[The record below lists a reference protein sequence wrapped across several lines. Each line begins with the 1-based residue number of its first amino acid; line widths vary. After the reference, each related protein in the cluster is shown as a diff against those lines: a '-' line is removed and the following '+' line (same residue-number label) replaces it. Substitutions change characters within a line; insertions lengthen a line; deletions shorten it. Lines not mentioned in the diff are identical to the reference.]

1 MNPIVQS
8 AYKWLLLAY
17 IAILP
22 IAETIALRYLFLLL
36 LLIILGFWLVRVGLT
51 QYGVIQLLKWIP
63 IPLLLWTAYLVLFPL
78 WVPEPDVAFFN
89 LKGQWGISIAS
100 WAVGLF
106 GVLILKDRG
115 PSLWQLGIASAFV
128 VGVHLLMT
136 SFAWSG
142 LFGGNVTSG
151 LPVEAMW
158 SNIVHVVTGE
168 QAWRWQTFPWGFRG
182 FDPMHANLGYSA
194 SQAIAVF
201 LACLAAALV
210 THQTAL
216 FWKSAVLI
224 AVCFL
229 SVIVAN
235 SRAAVLFSVLLVLL
249 CAITIFVIRRRAH
262 QIFTFK
268 LSLTTAIHLLLLLL
282 VVGSLAFSFATGI
295 RKDSRW
301 LTMADKAYVGFLI
314 EDPIDFLCNGLTTEA
329 RTSLHDKIST
339 NNPSYSAQILD
350 GLNGD
355 GGRVVLMRAGTQ
367 LIKEFPFGLDGS
379 RHSFEKLMV
388 IKCGHQPGISFA
400 HTHQA
405 WLDMSL
411 ALGWVGVTI
420 WAIVLCYLVWI
431 GWRGITYFEGGEW
444 AQALFLLSLF
454 CFLRAFTDSVYRE
467 HYLEMQAVLMGYIFS
482 KMRLNRAYSLP

>member
-1 MNPIVQS
+1 MKPIFQS

-22 IAETIALRYLFLLL
+22 VAETIALRYLLLLL

-51 QYGVIQLLKWIP
+51 QHGVRELLKWIP

-78 WVPEPDVAFFN
+78 WAPEPDVALFN

-100 WAVGLF
+100 WAVGIF

-115 PSLWQLGIASAFV
+115 PTLWQIGIASAFV
-128 VGVHLLMT
+128 VGLHLLMT

-142 LFGGNVTSG
+142 LFGGNVPSALT
-151 LPVEAMW
+151 VEAMW
-158 SNIVHVVTGE
+158 SKIVHVVTGE
-168 QAWRWQTFPWGFRG
+168 QAWRWQAFPWGFRG

-210 THQTAL
+210 SHHTAL
-216 FWKSAVLI
+216 IWKSALLI

-229 SVIVAN
+229 SIIVAN
-235 SRAAVLFSVLLVLL
+235 SRAAVLFSVLVVLL
-249 CAITIFVIRRRAH
+249 CASTMFVIRRRAH
-262 QIFTFK
+262 QIFTVK
-268 LSLTTAIHLLLLLL
+268 LSPATVIHLLLLLL
-282 VVGSLAFSFATGI
+282 VVCAVAFSFATGI
-295 RKDSRW
+295 RKDARW
-301 LTMADKAYVGFLI
+301 HTMVDKAYAGFLI

-329 RTSLHDKIST
+329 RTSLQDKISN
-339 NNPSYSAQILD
+339 NNPSYSVQIVD
-350 GLNGD
+350 GFNGD
-355 GGRVVLMRAGTQ
+355 GGRIVLMRAGSQ
-367 LIKEFPFGLDGS
+367 LIKEFPLGLDGS

-388 IKCGHQPGISFA
+388 LKCGHQPAFSFA

-411 ALGWVGVTI
+411 SLGWVGVTL
-420 WAIVLCYLVWI
+420 WAFVLCYLVWT
-431 GWRGITYFEGGEW
+431 GWRGITYSEGAEW
-444 AQALFLLSLF
+444 AQALFLLALF
-454 CFLRAFTDSVYRE
+454 SFFRAFTDSVYRE
-467 HYLEMQAVLMGYIFS
+467 HYLEMQAVLMGYILS
-482 KMRLNRAYSLP
+482 KIRFNGGR

>member
-8 AYKWLLLAY
+8 AYKWLLFAY

-22 IAETIALRYLFLLL
+22 IAETIALRYFFLLL

-51 QYGVIQLLKWIP
+51 QYAVIQLLKWIP

-78 WVPEPDVAFFN
+78 WAPEPVVAFFN

-100 WAVGLF
+100 WAVGIF

-115 PSLWQLGIASAFV
+115 PTLWQIGVASAFV
-128 VGVHLLMT
+128 VGLHLLMT

-142 LFGGNVTSG
+142 LFGGNVPSD

-158 SNIVHVVTGE
+158 SKIVHVVTGE
-168 QAWRWQTFPWGFRG
+168 QAWRWQAFPWGFRG
-182 FDPMHANLGYSA
+182 FDPMHGNLGYGA
-194 SQAIAVF
+194 SQSIAVF
-201 LACLAAALV
+201 LACFAAALL
-210 THQTAL
+210 THHTAL
-216 FWKSAVLI
+216 FWKSAGLI

-229 SVIVAN
+229 SIIVAS
-235 SRAAVLFSVLLVLL
+235 SRGAVLFSVLLMLL
-249 CAITIFVIRRRAH
+249 FASTMFVISRRAH

-268 LSLTTAIHLLLLLL
+268 LSRATVIQLLLLLL
-282 VVGSLAFSFATGI
+282 VVCAVALSFATFI

-301 LTMADKAYVGFLI
+301 LTMADKAYAGFLI
-314 EDPIDFLCNGLTTEA
+314 EDSIDFLCNGLTTEA
-329 RTSLHDKIST
+329 RTSLQDKISN
-339 NNPSYSAQILD
+339 NNPSYSAQIVD

-355 GGRVVLMRAGTQ
+355 GGRIVLMRAGTQ
-367 LIKEFPFGLDGS
+367 LIKEFPLGLDGS
-379 RHSFEKLMV
+379 RHSFEKIMV
-388 IKCGHQPGISFA
+388 LKCGHQPIFSFA

-411 ALGWVGVTI
+411 ALGWVGVTL
-420 WAIVLCYLVWI
+420 WAIVLCYLAWT
-431 GWRGITYFEGGEW
+431 GWRGVTYSEGAEW
-444 AQALFLLSLF
+444 GQALFFLAIF
-454 CFLRAFTDSVYRE
+454 WFLRGFADGVYRE

-482 KMRLNRAYSLP
+482 RIRLNPGR